1 MEWDGDRDA
10 YDLSEKARRY
20 RALRLAMTEKLVAAK
35 PSEEAD
41 IDASFASAGGEAG
54 LTQAIRKSIVQAE
67 SEFQQRG
74 LGKTEA
80 CASFKATVM
89 NTAAQIGE
97 SPNIFR
103 IVP

>member
-1 MEWDGDRDA
+1 
-10 YDLSEKARRY
+10 
-20 RALRLAMTEKLVAAK
+20 MTEKLVAAR

-41 IDASFASAGGEAG
+41 IDASFARAGGEAG
-54 LTQAIRKSIVQAE
+54 LTQAMRNSVVQAE
-67 SEFQQRG
+67 PEFQQRG
-74 LGKTEA
+74 LGKTEV

-97 SPNIFR
+97 PPDIFR